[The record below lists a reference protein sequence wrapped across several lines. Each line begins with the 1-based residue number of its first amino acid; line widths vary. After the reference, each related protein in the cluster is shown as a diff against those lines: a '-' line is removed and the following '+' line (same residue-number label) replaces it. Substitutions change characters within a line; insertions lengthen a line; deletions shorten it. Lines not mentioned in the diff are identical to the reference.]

1 MVWGAIGQMARNV
14 ALLTDK
20 AANTAL
26 LGSPNET
33 LSTRT
38 ARASVAGKRWAMLAC
53 RVAGRINADH
63 CAKSLGGP
71 SLGREIWAWSPVA
84 AVSAAAKVP
93 VA

>member
-1 MVWGAIGQMARNV
+1 MSNPVWQLVLNV
-14 ALLTDK
+14 TLLADK

-38 ARASVAGKRWAMLAC
+38 ARANVAGKRWAVLAC

-63 CAKSLGGP
+63 CAKSIGGP

-84 AVSAAAKVP
+84 AIKAAAKVP